1 MIRNSTRKALAL
13 SVILSITSLAGTL
26 PAGEQAANAGA
37 PPAFGFGGFEIFK
50 VEGSALGLTVSDLD
64 GDGRKDLVIA
74 NNTEGTIRL
83 LYQGGEKK
91 KNAGKKQPRN
101 TVASDSRFRVE
112 KFYTDKQVSSLAVA
126 DFNGDGKPDL
136 AYYGDPPELEVVY
149 QGESWEGGK
158 KSYPIR
164 DGFKSPYALQASDLN
179 SDGRMDLLL
188 LGSQKTYLLYQQK
201 TGGLAQPVIL
211 QNARE
216 GITALEPR
224 DINGDGKIDLV
235 YFNPSSEEPVMVR
248 LQSENGF
255 APLTASR
262 LLALQAWHLHTEGK
276 NPLLY
281 TIQSNTRRIKAYRW
295 KNRPVE
301 NGLGKP
307 SLVALRRSGDTTKRK
322 RIISDVNRDG
332 KPDLVVSYPE
342 TAQLEVTFQGSDG
355 AFSHSASYPTLAG
368 VNSLASMDTDG
379 DGHAEIIVSSAKEK
393 AIGLSTWNGKRL
405 TIPETWTLPAEPVL
419 LASAPLVQKG
429 APRAWVV
436 TREKGGKYLLRIQ
449 ALQPGGKINEEASMP
464 VPSKGSAPQSLRLFD
479 ANGDGAT
486 DLMVFIPYQD
496 PTFFLNE
503 QKKDAG
509 GPRSSFV
516 NLSLKPDFGQ
526 GQLAKLQPA
535 SLTLLRDGKRSNL
548 MVASG
553 SYVRILKL
561 DAENRLKV
569 LDQLS
574 GRNSESKLKAG
585 TPIDLDGDGTD
596 EFVFLDSAVN
606 SLEVLRKKEDGT
618 YAISGQVKLP
628 KLQFVRLDARD
639 LDGDQR
645 EDLVVYGKAQTA
657 VFYSKKSQPDFVEEF
672 SYTVEDK
679 ELGRPQDLS
688 IGDLDAN
695 GEPDVVVSTAPR
707 YNLLFLSHSAAGEN
721 KAGPGPGKSLEQAL
735 SFGVFEEK
743 SYSRRSTNLGPS
755 QMLIEDIDGDKAAD
769 LLLLIHNRI
778 LLYLQGGVY

>member
-1 MIRNSTRKALAL
+1 M
-13 SVILSITSLAGTL
+13 
-26 PAGEQAANAGA
+26 
-37 PPAFGFGGFEIFK
+37 
-50 VEGSALGLTVSDLD
+50 
-64 GDGRKDLVIA
+64 
-74 NNTEGTIRL
+74 
-83 LYQGGEKK
+83 
-91 KNAGKKQPRN
+91 
-101 TVASDSRFRVE
+101 
-112 KFYTDKQVSSLAVA
+112 
-126 DFNGDGKPDL
+126 
-136 AYYGDPPELEVVY
+136 
-149 QGESWEGGK
+149 
-158 KSYPIR
+158 
-164 DGFKSPYALQASDLN
+164 
-179 SDGRMDLLL
+179 
-188 LGSQKTYLLYQQK
+188 
-201 TGGLAQPVIL
+201 
-211 QNARE
+211 
-216 GITALEPR
+216 
-224 DINGDGKIDLV
+224 
-235 YFNPSSEEPVMVR
+235 
-248 LQSENGF
+248 
-255 APLTASR
+255 
-262 LLALQAWHLHTEGK
+262 
-276 NPLLY
+276 
-281 TIQSNTRRIKAYRW
+281 
-295 KNRPVE
+295 
-301 NGLGKP
+301 
-307 SLVALRRSGDTTKRK
+307 
-322 RIISDVNRDG
+322 
-332 KPDLVVSYPE
+332 
-342 TAQLEVTFQGSDG
+342 
-355 AFSHSASYPTLAG
+355 
-368 VNSLASMDTDG
+368 
-379 DGHAEIIVSSAKEK
+379 
-393 AIGLSTWNGKRL
+393 
-405 TIPETWTLPAEPVL
+405 
-419 LASAPLVQKG
+419 
-429 APRAWVV
+429 
-436 TREKGGKYLLRIQ
+436 
-449 ALQPGGKINEEASMP
+449 
-464 VPSKGSAPQSLRLFD
+464 SK
-479 ANGDGAT
+479 
-486 DLMVFIPYQD
+486 
-496 PTFFLNE
+496 
-503 QKKDAG
+503 KKDAG

-645 EDLVVYGKAQTA
+645 EDLVIYGKAQTA

>member
-1 MIRNSTRKALAL
+1 MIRNSTPASLVL
-13 SVILSITSLAGTL
+13 SVMFSMASFAGTL
-26 PAGEQAANAGA
+26 PAAEQPEGTATGTS
-37 PPAFGFGGFEIFK
+37 FGFGGFEIFK

-64 GDGRKDLVIA
+64 GDGRKDLIVA

-83 LYQGGEKK
+83 LYQDGKK
-91 KNAGKKQPRN
+91 KTGKKQPRN

-112 KFYTDKQVSSLAVA
+112 KFYTDKQVSSLAVD

-149 QGESWEGGK
+149 QGESWDAGK

-164 DGFKSPYALQASDLN
+164 DGFKSPYALQTADLN
-179 SDGRMDLLL
+179 SDGRMDLVL

-201 TGGLAQPVIL
+201 TGGLAQPVVL

-235 YFNPSSEEPVMVR
+235 YFNPSSEEPVMTR
-248 LQSENGF
+248 LQGENGF

-262 LLALQAWHLHTEGK
+262 LLALQAWNLHTEGK

-307 SLVALRRSGDTTKRK
+307 SLIALRRSGDSSKRK
-322 RIISDVNRDG
+322 RIISDVNHDG

-355 AFSHSASYPTLAG
+355 TFSHSASYPTLAE

-379 DGHAEIIVSSAKEK
+379 DGHEEIIVSSAKEK
-393 AIGLSTWNGKRL
+393 SIGVSAWNGKRL
-405 TIPETWTLPAEPVL
+405 VIPETWALPSEPVL
-419 LASAPLVQKG
+419 LATAPLVTGGDQ
-429 APRAWVV
+429 RAWVV
-436 TREKGGKYLLRIQ
+436 QREKGGKYLLRVL
-449 ALQPGGKINEEASMP
+449 ALQPGGKLGEEASMP
-464 VPSKGSAPQSLRLFD
+464 VPSKGSAPSSLRLFD
-479 ANGDGAT
+479 ANGDGTT
-486 DLMVFIPYQD
+486 DLMTFIPYQD

-503 QKKDAG
+503 RKKNANG
-509 GPRSSFV
+509 SQSTFV

-535 SLTLLRDGKRSNL
+535 ALTLLRDGKRSNL

-561 DAENRLKV
+561 DTKNRLKV

-585 TPIDLDGDGTD
+585 SPIDLDGDGTD
-596 EFVFLDSAVN
+596 EVVFLDSAVN
-606 SLEVLRKKEDGT
+606 SIEILKKKDDGT
-618 YAISGQVKLP
+618 YAIVGQVKLP
-628 KLQFVRLDARD
+628 KLQFVRLEARD
-639 LDGDQR
+639 LDGDKR
-645 EDLVVYGKAQTA
+645 EDLVVYGKSQTA
-657 VFYSKKSQPDFVEEF
+657 VFYSKTSQPDFVEEF
-672 SYTVEDK
+672 SYAVEDK

-695 GEPDVVVSTAPR
+695 GQADVIVSTAPH
-707 YNLLFLSHSAAGEN
+707 YNLLFLTHSAG
-721 KAGPGPGKSLEQAL
+721 KGKKTGKSLEQAL

-743 SYSRRSTNLGPS
+743 SYSRRNTNLGPS

-778 LLYLQGGVY
+778 ILYLQGGVY